1 MIKAVEEIRD
11 IGQKDAFHPVAVHDI
26 FARHGMAKN
35 VQQDANKA
43 FVVLMTQI
51 AQDLAGNLV
60 KEVSNFHGDFWYT
73 NTCFICGRTSIG
85 TAERFWGLLVEIPK
99 KVGTE
104 FATVTECIEEFM
116 KEEALVGNDHTLCQK
131 CTKSRISIEFAKL

>member
-1 MIKAVEEIRD
+1 MAEDDGPLTPPLVSALIKAFEEIRD

-35 VQQDANKA
+35 VQQDANEA

-51 AQDLAGNLV
+51 AQDLAGNSV

-73 NTCFICGRTSIG
+73 NTCFIYVELRTSIG
-85 TAERFWGLLVEIPK
+85 TAERFFWVYSWKYRK
-99 KVGTE
+99 KLE
-104 FATVTECIEEFM
+104 RN
-116 KEEALVGNDHTLCQK
+116 LSL
-131 CTKSRISIEFAKL
+131 